1 MILSKIKQSNF
12 PQTQEKNIWI
22 LVNRSN
28 TCDLEYTV
36 TVIKSYT
43 ARYSGPVLLST
54 SELGLRLQQFFQD
67 TTSKLSSDHTVNCSF
82 FVYRKSK
89 MSTIKNKTGNI
100 YFNL

>member
-12 PQTQEKNIWI
+12 PQTREKHMNH
-22 LVNRSN
+22 VNRSN

-43 ARYSGPVLLST
+43 VRYSGPFFLST
-54 SELGLRLQQFFQD
+54 SALGLRLQQFFQD

-89 MSTIKNKTGNI
+89 MSTIKIKLVIFTLM
-100 YFNL
+100 YK